1 MLLQGKYSAVSSLS
15 RGFIAS
21 LELTLEDHLVACGS
35 YRGAESFSNVNA
47 WTFLTGTLAQ
57 LVWQGSVSSHL
68 LCYLASHP
76 WEVTPG
82 LSV

>member
-1 MLLQGKYSAVSSLS
+1 M
-15 RGFIAS
+15 
-21 LELTLEDHLVACGS
+21 ACGS
-35 YRGAESFSNVNA
+35 YRGAESFSNANV